1 MDRRTILIPLLIFM
15 ALVVVGSA
23 GAQTIGPIEARL
35 IVPEGNFTVG
45 DPIELTLAVSH
56 PAGYQ
61 VIMPELA
68 TEWGAFVVQSQSPP
82 VTVEQD
88 DGTEITSQIIDARV
102 FTPGQLE
109 TPPLTITVTD
119 GTGQVSEVV
128 APSVPV
134 NIASVLVEGD
144 AELRDIKPQ
153 AELPYLNL
161 LPWVVAGLVIA
172 LVGAMIYLIIR
183 RTRTRRLLAAIDN
196 RLPHEV
202 ALDELDRIEG
212 LALPDKGQF
221 KQHYSLVSDC
231 MRVYMENR
239 FEVPMMERT
248 TAEIQA
254 SLKEADLQPG
264 LSGQVMS
271 LLDISDLVK
280 FSKYTPEVSSAYAL
294 LTSARQIVQATLP
307 IAPTDELNG
316 PSKVTGNT
324 NLSAGPNISA
334 NGGHRQKEVQA

>member
-1 MDRRTILIPLLIFM
+1 MDRRTKLIPLLIFL
-15 ALVVVGSA
+15 ALVVVGPVR
-23 GAQTIGPIEARL
+23 AQTMEPIEAEL
-35 IVPEGNFTVG
+35 IVPEGEFTVG

-68 TEWGAFVVQSQSPP
+68 AEWGEFVVQSQSPP
-82 VTVEQD
+82 ATLEQS
-88 DGTEITSQIIDARV
+88 DGMAITSQIIDARA
-102 FTPGQLE
+102 FAPGFLE
-109 TPPLTITVTD
+109 TPPLTVTVTD
-119 GTGQVSEVV
+119 GTGQVSEVI

-161 LPWVVAGLVIA
+161 LPWIAAGLVIA
-172 LVGAMIYLIIR
+172 LLGAMIYMIIR
-183 RTRTRRLLAAIDN
+183 RRRARRLLAAVDN

-212 LALPDKGQF
+212 LALPDAGQY
-221 KQHYSLVSDC
+221 KKHYSLVSDC
-231 MRVYMENR
+231 MRIYMEKR

-254 SLKEADLQPG
+254 GLKEVDIHPG
-264 LSGQVMS
+264 IAGQYMS

-280 FSKYTPEVSSAYAL
+280 FSKYTPEASSAYGL
-294 LTSARQIVQATLP
+294 LSSARQIVQGTLP
-307 IAPTDELNG
+307 IAPSEEING
-316 PSKVTGNT
+316 GSEVEGKPD
-324 NLSAGPNISA
+324 LSAGPNMSD
-334 NGGHRQKEVQA
+334 NGGHRRKEVRA